1 MKKTTTSTATNAVTK
16 QNESKKATDDEEDDR
31 GKTTFDEIL
40 SVLQAHKS
48 RRLSVAAECR
58 TLVSNASFTGGV
70 LCTMME
76 SSSSSSA
83 KKDGSEEGNRREED
97 GSSSYPVGS
106 FAAFAVEESDVEGAN
121 EGVDSTRPAAETE
134 TAAGLPIFALSQLS
148 SHTRDLSKNKRASL
162 FCAESGGMRPDAAR
176 ATLVGSVE
184 KIEDEKEKAKA
195 REIYLKQ
202 HPDAFWVDFGD
213 FSWFKMTELKEV
225 KYVGG
230 FGRAAT
236 VSATEYQNAKVD
248 PVRKFSGPVCK
259 HMNEDHAES
268 TLDIVKMEVFGE
280 ENMHLLRS
288 RDGSSSSSSSTSG
301 SSGDNENNNESMKAE
316 MCEIDSIG
324 MTVSLRFGSQNL
336 GKVRIEWPEPANDRK
351 AIKDQI
357 VNLTKKAAAAAAAAA
372 TKE

>member
-1 MKKTTTSTATNAVTK
+1 MKKTTSTATTHAVTK
-16 QNESKKATDDEEDDR
+16 NESKATEEDDDR
-31 GKTTFDEIL
+31 GKTFEKIL

-70 LCTMME
+70 LCTMA
-76 SSSSSSA
+76 SSSSSA
-83 KKDGSEEGNRREED
+83 KKDGEEGKEREED

-106 FAAFAVEESDVEGAN
+106 FAAFAVGEGDVKGAS
-121 EGVDSTRPAAETE
+121 EGVDSTRPAEA
-134 TAAGLPIFALSQLS
+134 AAGLPIFALSQLS
-148 SHTRDLSKNKRASL
+148 SHTRDLLKNKRASL

-195 REIYLKQ
+195 REIYRKQ

-288 RDGSSSSSSSTSG
+288 SGGSVGSSSSSTSG
-301 SSGDNENNNESMKAE
+301 SSGDDKNNNENMKAE

-324 MTVSLRFGSQNL
+324 MTVSLRLGSQNL

-357 VNLTKKAAAAAAAAA
+357 VNLTKKAAAV

>member
-1 MKKTTTSTATNAVTK
+1 MK
-16 QNESKKATDDEEDDR
+16 NESKGKEEEEEEEEGR
-31 GKTTFDEIL
+31 TFDKIL

-58 TLVSNASFTGGV
+58 TLVSNASFTGFGGV
-70 LCTMME
+70 LCTIA
-76 SSSSSSA
+76 SSSSSSSSTT
-83 KKDGSEEGNRREED
+83 KPKTTKDGEKERED
-97 GSSSYPVGS
+97 DSSYPVGS
-106 FAAFAVEESDVEGAN
+106 FAAFAIEEEDVEEGSERV
-121 EGVDSTRPAAETE
+121 STRSSA
-134 TAAGLPIFALSQLS
+134 AAGLPIFALSQLS
-148 SHTRDLSKNKRASL
+148 SHTRDLLKNKRASL

-184 KIEDEKEKAKA
+184 KIEDEKERAKA
-195 REIYLKQ
+195 REIYLKH

-236 VSATEYQNAKVD
+236 VGASDYQSAKVD
-248 PVRKFSGPVCK
+248 PVRKFSAPVCK

-268 TLDIVKMEVFGE
+268 TLDIVKMVVFGD
-280 ENMHLLRS
+280 ENMNLIRS
-288 RDGSSSSSSSTSG
+288 SSSNSSSSS
-301 SSGDNENNNESMKAE
+301 DDEKNMKAE

-324 MTVSLRFGSQNL
+324 MTVSLRMGGQNL
-336 GKVRIEWPEPANDRK
+336 GKVRIEWPEPAYDRK

-372 TKE
+372 TDK